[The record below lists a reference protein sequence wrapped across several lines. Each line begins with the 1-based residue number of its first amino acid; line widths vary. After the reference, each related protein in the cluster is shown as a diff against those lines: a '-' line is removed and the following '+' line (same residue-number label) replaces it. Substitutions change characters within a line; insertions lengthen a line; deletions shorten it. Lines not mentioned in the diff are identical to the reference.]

1 MCHSEAQ
8 KLCHKRTPASTRYA
22 FQATSSCCA
31 SRDAG
36 EPVQNPEVM
45 ATAARLLVPMVC
57 LVVTAC
63 DDEANGGGS
72 AGSPGAAAGGG
83 AGETGA
89 TGGNGG
95 AGVGG
100 MTGSGGSAAGGGNA
114 GSAGTGAG
122 VTRCSYSEPAEVYA
136 GEPFFDDFDGSAI
149 DETRWQIATWSEH
162 DGQTGRER
170 TTVEAGNLKLVLIND
185 ASQGVL
191 SSAIQT
197 RDEFHYGCWEARLKA
212 SSCDGV
218 LDSMYT
224 IDWDDT
230 SQSGADDDGTKQEID
245 IELLSK
251 SFTGTDG
258 RVHYAL
264 HAAGLDSTDTNPD
277 LLLGFDPSADFHVYG
292 YEITPE
298 GIDWF
303 VDDQILWCIRY
314 DENPITIDAPYM
326 LKLNFWTG
334 GSWVQG
340 PPPEGTECVYLI
352 DWVRFTPHLGE

>member
-1 MCHSEAQ
+1 
-8 KLCHKRTPASTRYA
+8 LCHERTLVSTRECLSGNLLLLR
-22 FQATSSCCA
+22 F
-31 SRDAG
+31 RDVG
-36 EPVQNPEVM
+36 ERTQNPEVM
-45 ATAARLLVPMVC
+45 ATVAHLLVPMVC
-57 LVVTAC
+57 LLLAAC
-63 DDEANGGGS
+63 GNEANGGGS
-72 AGSPGAAAGGG
+72 AGNTGAADGGG
-83 AGETGA
+83 AGETEATDDTDGGA
-89 TGGNGG
+89 TGGT
-95 AGVGG
+95 
-100 MTGSGGSAAGGGNA
+100 TGSGGSAAGGGNA
-114 GSAGTGAG
+114 GSAGTGGA
-122 VTRCSYSEPAEVYA
+122 TTQCSYPEPAEEYA
-136 GEPFFDDFDGSAI
+136 AEPFFDDFDGSAI

-162 DGQTGRER
+162 GGQTGRER
-170 TTVEAGNLKLVLIND
+170 TTIEEGNLKLVLIND

-197 RDEFHYGCWEARLKA
+197 RDEFLYGRWEARLRA

-218 LDSMYT
+218 LNSMYT

-251 SFTGTDG
+251 SFASTDG
-258 RVHYAL
+258 RIHYAL

-277 LLLGFDPSADFHVYG
+277 LLLGFDPSVDFHVYG

-303 VDDQILWCIRY
+303 VDDQILWSIRY

-334 GSWVQG
+334 GEWVLG
-340 PPPEGTECVYLI
+340 PPPAGVECVYLI
-352 DWVRFTPHLGE
+352 DWVRFTPCLNVP